1 MGIRTNLRSPADLM
15 NWFYFSFV
23 LAVIGPV
30 LYHVIQKMTPSTV
43 DPFVSLS
50 ISYITALFICIIGM
64 IVRPPA
70 EGLRQSLRQ
79 LNWTSLLL
87 GFSIILIEIG
97 YMMLYRS
104 GWSLTSGSLACTA
117 VGTVLLVTL
126 GVMLFHEPISFQ
138 KLAGVVLCLCGL
150 ALINR

>member
-1 MGIRTNLRSPADLM
+1 M
-15 NWFYFSFV
+15 NWFYFSFI

-30 LYHVIQKMTPSTV
+30 LYHVIQKVTPATV

-50 ISYITALFICIIGM
+50 ISYITALSICIFGLIA
-64 IVRPPA
+64 RPPA
-70 EGLRQSLRQ
+70 TGLRESIRQ

-87 GFSIILIEIG
+87 GVSIIMVEIG

-126 GVMLFHEPISFQ
+126 GVTLFHEPVTFQ
-138 KLAGVVLCLCGL
+138 KIAGVVLCLCGL